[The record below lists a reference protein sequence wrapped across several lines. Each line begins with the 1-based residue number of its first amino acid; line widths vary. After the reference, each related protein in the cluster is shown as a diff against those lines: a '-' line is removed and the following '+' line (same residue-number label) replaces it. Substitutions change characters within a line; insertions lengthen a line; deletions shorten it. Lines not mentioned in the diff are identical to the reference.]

1 MVHFGMERLRSVAV
15 ASSVSFVTGRWP
27 TFSSCSVIPNGIR
40 RLPSFRLIRP
50 FRPGSLFKTEKKKKK
65 EKRKKKGKKRE
76 GKKERKKD
84 GRKMRK
90 RNTFENSYFLIIK
103 WHFNAFW

>member
-1 MVHFGMERLRSVAV
+1 MERLRSVAV

-65 EKRKKKGKKRE
+65 EKRKKKERKERE
-76 GKKERKKD
+76 RKKERKMEEK
-84 GRKMRK
+84 
-90 RNTFENSYFLIIK
+90 
-103 WHFNAFW
+103 